1 MAIFGKKKDLTVD
14 ELIAALN
21 ALSDEDKKKV
31 LAKTTG
37 EQVEEAK
44 QNVED
49 KGEDSQSEK
58 DRIDESVGEQEHLDD
73 DEDSQD
79 AKDRVDESEGEE
91 KALDEDK
98 ADNADDT

>member
-37 EQVEEAK
+37 EQVEEATLYV
-44 QNVED
+44 QAFLWL
-49 KGEDSQSEK
+49 DSQPV
-58 DRIDESVGEQEHLDD
+58 SVLPGPQM
-73 DEDSQD
+73 
-79 AKDRVDESEGEE
+79 
-91 KALDEDK
+91 
-98 ADNADDT
+98 